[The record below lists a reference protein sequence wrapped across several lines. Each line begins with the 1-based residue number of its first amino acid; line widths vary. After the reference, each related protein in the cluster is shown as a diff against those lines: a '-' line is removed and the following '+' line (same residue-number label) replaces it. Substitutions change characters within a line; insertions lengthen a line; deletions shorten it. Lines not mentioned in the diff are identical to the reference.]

1 MSTIIVIVVTI
12 ALCEIVSRIVLHFI
26 YNRNFD
32 FSIVEKSKYG
42 TSNGLKANQKTSIW
56 GKTFTTD
63 QYGSRP
69 GTTPTTKRKRV
80 FIGDS
85 VLEGVGL
92 EDSAVCTSILQQ
104 GDLNAQ
110 FLNLSMVGNSSAD
123 YANIIDAII
132 DSTKPTFIAD
142 IDSITV
148 VFCLNDIYGKLAE
161 KELPIMSSGF
171 IAKCNALL
179 QNIGTYKLLKL
190 LIYQHSDKYFQ
201 YDLQFYK
208 QEQKVHESIDYL
220 VSAKNKCA
228 QHQIKFEVLILP
240 YRSQF
245 DSKNLFPQQTLA
257 YYLGMNG
264 VPFKDLYPLLSIH
277 KHPKE
282 LYLFADEI
290 HFSEAGHKAIAEAIQ
305 GQ

>member
-1 MSTIIVIVVTI
+1 
-12 ALCEIVSRIVLHFI
+12 
-26 YNRNFD
+26 
-32 FSIVEKSKYG
+32 
-42 TSNGLKANQKTSIW
+42 
-56 GKTFTTD
+56 
-63 QYGSRP
+63 
-69 GTTPTTKRKRV
+69 
-80 FIGDS
+80 
-85 VLEGVGL
+85 
-92 EDSAVCTSILQQ
+92 
-104 GDLNAQ
+104 
-110 FLNLSMVGNSSAD
+110 
-123 YANIIDAII
+123 
-132 DSTKPTFIAD
+132 
-142 IDSITV
+142 
-148 VFCLNDIYGKLAE
+148 
-161 KELPIMSSGF
+161 
-171 IAKCNALL
+171 
-179 QNIGTYKLLKL
+179 
-190 LIYQHSDKYFQ
+190 LIYQNSDKYFQ

>member
-1 MSTIIVIVVTI
+1 MFTIIVIVVTI

-32 FSIVEKSKYG
+32 FSIVEKNKYG
-42 TSNGLKANQKTSIW
+42 SSNGLKANQTTSIW
-56 GKTFTTD
+56 GQVFTTD
-63 QYGSRP
+63 QLGSRP
-69 GTTPTTKRKRV
+69 GTPVTAKRKRV

-92 EDSAVCTSILQQ
+92 EDSTVCTALLQKVDATKQ
-104 GDLNAQ
+104 I
-110 FLNLSMVGNSSAD
+110 LNLSMAGNSSAD

-132 DSTKPTFIAD
+132 DSTKPTYIHD
-142 IDSITV
+142 VDSITV

-161 KELPIMSSGF
+161 KELPVMSSGF
-171 IAKCNALL
+171 MAKCNSLL

-220 VSAKNKCA
+220 VRAKNKCA
-228 QHQIKFEVLILP
+228 LHQIKLEVLLLP

-264 VPFKDLYPLLSIH
+264 VPFRDLYPLLAQQ
-277 KHPKE
+277 KDTKA

-290 HFSEAGHKAIAEAIQ
+290 HFSASGHKAIAAAIL
-305 GQ
+305 GK

>member
-1 MSTIIVIVVTI
+1 MFTIIVIVVTV
-12 ALCEIVSRIVLHFI
+12 ALCEIVSRIALHFI
-26 YNRNFD
+26 YNRSFD
-32 FSIVEKSKYG
+32 FSVVEKNKYG
-42 TSNGLKANQKTSIW
+42 ASTGLKANQKNTIW
-56 GKTFTTD
+56 GKSFTTD
-63 QYGSRP
+63 DYGSRP
-69 GTTPTTKRKRV
+69 GTTATKKRKRV

-92 EDSAVCTSILQQ
+92 HDSAVCTSILQE
-104 GDLNAQ
+104 GDLNSQ
-110 FLNLSMVGNSSAD
+110 FLNLSMIGHSSAD

-148 VFCLNDIYGKLAE
+148 AFCLNDIYGKLSE
-161 KELPIMSSGF
+161 KELPVMSSGV
-171 IAKCNALL
+171 IAKCNGLL
-179 QNIGTYKLLKL
+179 QHIGIYKLLKL
-190 LIYQHSDKYFQ
+190 MIYQHSDKYFQ

-228 QHQIKFEVLILP
+228 LHQIKFEVLILP

-245 DSKNLFPQQTLA
+245 ESKNLFPQQTLA

-264 VPFKDLYPLLSIH
+264 VAFRDLYPRLAQAQST
-277 KHPKE
+277 KD

-290 HFSEAGHKAIAEAIQ
+290 HFSAEGHKVLTSAIQ
-305 GQ
+305 GK